1 MSPDV
6 PDTSAA
12 DELAREWKLFREEVR
27 PIVGD
32 VLAAA
37 EPWDAYREANR
48 VCGVLVDHLTWLPH
62 GGSVYVAWAGLTDL
76 YEVGDT
82 SPEAAHE
89 ALIRAA
95 SLWFE
100 MPEEPSPRLLTAW
113 LEKTNDWIKKAAQA
127 QTP

>member
-1 MSPDV
+1 V
-6 PDTSAA
+6 
-12 DELAREWKLFREEVR
+12 E
-27 PIVGD
+27 D

-62 GGSVYVAWAGLTDL
+62 GGSVYVAWAELTDL
-76 YEVGDT
+76 YEVGGT

-89 ALIRAA
+89 ALRRAA

-100 MPEEPSPRLLTAW
+100 MPEEPSPRLLAAW
-113 LEKTNDWIKKAAQA
+113 LEKTHDWIKKAAQA